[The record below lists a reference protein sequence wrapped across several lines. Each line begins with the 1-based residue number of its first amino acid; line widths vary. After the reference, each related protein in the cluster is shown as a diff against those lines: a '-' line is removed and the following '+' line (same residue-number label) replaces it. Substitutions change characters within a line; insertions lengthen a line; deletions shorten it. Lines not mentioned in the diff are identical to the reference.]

1 MLEKTKNILICC
13 TILFFSAPTYAHAG
27 IVDLFL
33 IFEAIL
39 PPAVLWVLFIL
50 IWYLSIAFVATRHGT
65 AIGGIPPLPKA
76 VWVLTWIG
84 FLSLLMI
91 GPMGI
96 IYLLLFFPAVT
107 LQAFRNS
114 KKTKISEHLTV
125 ALRRISIVGI
135 VLLMGL
141 TVSSIYIHSH
151 RSEAD
156 FQRLLTS
163 PKATTQHVI
172 RNQVV
177 MEFDKRSDFRRKY
190 PLFIWRNTNPIKG

>member
-1 MLEKTKNILICC
+1 MLKKTKNILICC
-13 TILFFSAPTYAHAG
+13 TIPFFSAPTYAHAG
-27 IVDLFL
+27 IADLFL

-39 PPAVLWVLFIL
+39 PPAVLWALFIL

-76 VWVLTWIG
+76 IWVLTWIG
-84 FLSLLMI
+84 SLSLLMI

-125 ALRRISIVGI
+125 ALRRISIVSI
-135 VLLMGL
+135 VLLIGL

-156 FQRLLTS
+156 FQRLFTS
-163 PKATTQHVI
+163 PKAATRHVI

-177 MEFDKRSDFRRKY
+177 MESDKRSDFLAQVSSFYMEKHK
-190 PLFIWRNTNPIKG
+190 PH